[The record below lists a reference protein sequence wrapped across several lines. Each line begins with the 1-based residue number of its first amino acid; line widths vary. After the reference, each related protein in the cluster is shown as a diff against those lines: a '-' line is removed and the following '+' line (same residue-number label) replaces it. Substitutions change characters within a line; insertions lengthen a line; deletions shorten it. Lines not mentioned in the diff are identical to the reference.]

1 MPQPLPKPPNQELIT
16 HEKKRQ
22 IEAQVFAYTKQL
34 KSQGDKSEDQIK
46 SLAAKKRE
54 DLKAELT
61 QESARD
67 VRDQKV
73 DLRDK
78 H

>member
-1 MPQPLPKPPNQELIT
+1 LPKPPNQELIT

-34 KSQGDKSEDQIK
+34 KANGDKSEDQIK

-54 DLKAELT
+54 DL
-61 QESARD
+61 
-67 VRDQKV
+67 
-73 DLRDK
+73 
-78 H
+78 